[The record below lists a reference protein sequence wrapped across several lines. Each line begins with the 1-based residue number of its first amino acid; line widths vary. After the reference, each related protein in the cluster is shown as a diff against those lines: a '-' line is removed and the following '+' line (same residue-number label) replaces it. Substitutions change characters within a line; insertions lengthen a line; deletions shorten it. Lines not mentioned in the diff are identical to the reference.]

1 MIAKSITVL
10 LKVPEILVFLGYF
23 VYMYCTNYSKS
34 GMIGIIG
41 KDWGFL
47 RKNNLLYPHTYLG
60 SLDPTLF

>member
-1 MIAKSITVL
+1 MIAQSITVL

-41 KDWGFL
+41 KD
-47 RKNNLLYPHTYLG
+47 
-60 SLDPTLF
+60 